1 MARKGYPVEF
11 VVDEPRL
18 LARLITGEV
27 VEVAEGDFSG
37 PLGEIARREV
47 ERKFLRHV
55 VQEQGWRSFRY
66 FASRHIGFFY
76 P

>member
-1 MARKGYPVEF
+1 MRKGYPVEF
-11 VVDEPRL
+11 VVDEQRL
-18 LARLITGEV
+18 LARFVNGETI
-27 VEVAEGDFSG
+27 EVATGDFSG

-47 ERKFLRHV
+47 EREFLRHV

-66 FASRHIGFFY
+66 FASRHTGFFY